1 MKLKIAPNSLF
12 AILLRS
18 PWWISIAGV
27 IAIVLASRAL
37 LPPQFFVFGV
47 MGALPFLVIGS
58 VAAYRQFQAPSTD
71 LINRTLENVA
81 VMSWRD
87 FLNALEQGYVQ
98 QGYEVS
104 RIASPAADLLLTKAG
119 QRTLVAGKR
128 WKAGNH
134 GVEPL
139 RALGAARTSQ
149 DTSHCVY
156 VTLADVGEKTR
167 RFASENG
174 VQLLYGD
181 SLAQLLS
188 RTAAAK
194 K

>member
-1 MKLKIAPNSLF
+1 VKLKIAPNSLF

-27 IAIVLASRAL
+27 VAIVLASRAL
-37 LPPQFFVFGV
+37 LPPQYFVFGV
-47 MGALPFLVIGS
+47 MGALPFFVIGS
-58 VAAYRQFQAPSTD
+58 IAAYRQFQAPSTD
-71 LINRTLENVA
+71 LINRTLENIA

-119 QRTLVAGKR
+119 QRTLVAAKR

-134 GVEPL
+134 GIEPL
-139 RALGAARTSQ
+139 RVLGAARTLQ

-156 VTLADVGEKTR
+156 ITLADVGEKTR

-174 VQLLYGD
+174 VQLLCGD